1 MRYFLGIISLLFPLI
16 FITTCGKS
24 PKVIAKVED
33 QKITVQ
39 ELEEYLQRNKNVKD
53 ISTVS
58 YEEKRQAL
66 QDLIDNETKIV
77 RAEQL
82 GLDKKP
88 EFVADIQ
95 QQIDRMSA
103 QKLSQMEIIDKFV
116 PAKLTKAFYEIDAR
130 KIKIAAIALG
140 YSSVKEMNVQ
150 RNKKETIEL
159 AKKLMDDIKSG
170 QSIVELSQKYSEG
183 TIIKRSKG
191 VIDQYRPGLFDPLVD
206 LKIAT
211 AQKDNL
217 LGPIVTD
224 RGVFIIKILEDEP
237 LSTAGN
243 YAEAENRIKWQIFSQ
258 FYRAAGDSLHK
269 KLSLQY
275 KDELGGTLS
284 KEGIDSFLPRI
295 DTLSRNRDFKDSD
308 FTEQDRSILL
318 GRIGSINITV
328 GYLLDQFRGNFYR
341 SVPQF
346 NSEQKLE
353 QNLNAFMDNYLSWVL
368 MARKKGIDKD
378 LEIVAQIE
386 KIKRSKLSQLFDQYE
401 INPNIE
407 PTEEEIED
415 YYRSNPEQFTEPAK
429 IKIWEIALKSEKEA
443 EEVYHEALK
452 KNANFEDLAAKYTE
466 KRTMKN
472 HKGDIG
478 YQSEKSSRE
487 IVKEAFKAGPNKI
500 IGPIPE
506 RNLYYVIK
514 TGDLQPSHVKPFNEV
529 KLVAKG
535 NAQREK
541 ANRIKQSLLAQLQQ
555 QYDVWINETLLKKL
569 S

>member
-1 MRYFLGIISLLFPLI
+1 MRYFLGIISLL
-16 FITTCGKS
+16 ITTCGKS

-33 QKITVQ
+33 KKITVQ

-77 RAEQL
+77 RAQQL
-82 GLDKKP
+82 GLDQKP
-88 EFVADIQ
+88 DFVADIQ

-103 QKLSQMEIIDKFV
+103 QKLSQMEIVDKFV
-116 PAKLTKAFYEIDAR
+116 PSKLTQAFYEISTR

-140 YSSVKEMNVQ
+140 FSGVNEMNVQ
-150 RNKKETIEL
+150 RSKEETIKL
-159 AKKLMDDIKSG
+159 AKKIMGDIKGG
-170 QSIVELSQKYSEG
+170 QSIVELSQKFSEG
-183 TIIKRSKG
+183 TIVKKKKG
-191 VIDQYRPGLFDPLVD
+191 VIDPYRAGLFDPQVD
-206 LKIAT
+206 LKIAK
-211 AQKDNL
+211 AQKDDL
-217 LGPIVTD
+217 LGPIVAA

-237 LSTAGN
+237 LKTGGN
-243 YAEAENRIKWQIFSQ
+243 YADAKNKIKWQIFSQ
-258 FYRAAGDSLHK
+258 FYKADGDSLYK

-284 KEGIDSFLPRI
+284 KEGIDSFLQRI
-295 DTLSRNRDFKDSD
+295 DTLSRKRDFKDSD

-346 NSEQKLE
+346 NSEQKLDK
-353 QNLNAFMDNYLSWVL
+353 NLNSFMDSYLGWVL
-368 MARKKGIDKD
+368 MARKKGVDKD
-378 LEIVAQIE
+378 PEIVAQIE

-401 INPNIE
+401 INPNIV
-407 PTEEEIED
+407 PTDEEIED

-443 EEVYHEALK
+443 EEVYHKALK

-472 HKGDIG
+472 RNGDIG
-478 YQSEKSSRE
+478 YQSAKSTRE

-500 IGPIPE
+500 VGPIRE

-529 KLVAKG
+529 KLIAKG